1 MKKAFLGVLLTVILL
16 SLGVTSAFA
25 FEPRGGRYFVD
36 ANGDGICDNVGTICA
51 YTDADGDGLCDNY
64 ASVQSQGGGHGC
76 GFPGVH
82 GNGFHC
88 GRGR

>member
-1 MKKAFLGVLLTVILL
+1 MKKAFLGVLLTVVLL
-16 SLGVTSAFA
+16 SLSVTTAFA

-36 ANGDGICDNVGTICA
+36 TNGDGICDNVGSMCA
-51 YTDADGDGLCDNY
+51 YADADGNGVCDNY
-64 ASVQSQGGGHGC
+64 ASRQSLGGGRGC
-76 GFPGVH
+76 GFRAGH